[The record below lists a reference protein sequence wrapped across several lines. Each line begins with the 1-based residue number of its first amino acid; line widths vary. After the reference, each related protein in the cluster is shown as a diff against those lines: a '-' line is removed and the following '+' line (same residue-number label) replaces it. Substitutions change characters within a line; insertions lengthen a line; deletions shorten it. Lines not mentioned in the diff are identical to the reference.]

1 MTAATFEVPMAENG
15 LSLARRFFQASLPV
29 LNEHIPDVMARSA
42 AGLVGEGSECLGV
55 DDHISR
61 DHDWGA
67 AFCLWVPDELLASER
82 ERIESAFAL
91 LPDTFDGYPTRLM
104 PEARMGRVGPLPLR
118 GFYRRFLGLDH
129 APASWQEWRAIPEY
143 HLCSCTNGAV
153 FLDSGG
159 EFSAMREELLRYY
172 PEDVRRKKIAARC
185 MIMAQAGQYNLP
197 RALQRGET
205 VTAMLAAARFAEAAL
220 SMTFL
225 LNRRFMPFYK
235 WAPRL
240 AQNLPILGTAAAN
253 ILKKLAQTSW
263 DAPSSAMPAI
273 EAIESLCSAV
283 AEELR
288 RQELTSEQGSWLW
301 PLGPSVQRGVKDP
314 ELRRL
319 NVMED

>member
-1 MTAATFEVPMAENG
+1 MAENG
-15 LSLARRFFQASLPV
+15 LSLARRFFQASLPA
-29 LNEHIPDVMARSA
+29 LNEHIPDIMARSA

-67 AFCLWVPDELLASER
+67 AFCLWIPDELLASER

-91 LPDTFDGYPTRLM
+91 LPDSFEGHPVRMM

-118 GFYRRFLGLDH
+118 GFYRRFLGLDRL
-129 APASWQEWRAIPEY
+129 PAALQEWRTIPEY
-143 HLCSCTNGAV
+143 HLCTCTHGAV
-153 FLDSGG
+153 FMDSSG
-159 EFSAMREELLRYY
+159 EFSAMREGLLRYY
-172 PEDVRRKKIAARC
+172 PEDIRRKKIAARC
-185 MIMAQAGQYNLP
+185 MVMAQAGQYNLA

-205 VTAMLAAARFAEAAL
+205 VTAMLAAARFAEASL
-220 SMTFL
+220 SMAFL

-240 AQNLPILGTAAAN
+240 AQELPILGTATAN

-263 DAPSSAMPAI
+263 DDPDRAVPAVN
-273 EAIESLCSAV
+273 AIESLCSAV

-288 RQELTSEQGSWLW
+288 RQGLASEPGSWLW
-301 PLGPSVQRGVKDP
+301 TLGPSVQRGVKDP
-314 ELRRL
+314 DIRRL

>member
-1 MTAATFEVPMAENG
+1 MTENG
-15 LSLARRFFQASLPV
+15 LSLSKRFFQASLPL
-29 LNEHIPDVMARSA
+29 LNRHIPDVMARSA

-67 AFCLWVPDELLASER
+67 AFCLWVPDELLAAER

-91 LPDTFDGYPTRLM
+91 LPDTFEGFPVRMM

-118 GFYRRFLGLDH
+118 GFYRRFLGLDR
-129 APASWQEWRAIPEY
+129 APAAWREWRSIPEY

-153 FLDSGG
+153 FMDNGG
-159 EFSAMREELLRYY
+159 EFTALREELLRYY
-172 PEDVRRKKIAARC
+172 PEDIRRKKIAARC
-185 MIMAQAGQYNLP
+185 MIMAQAGQYNLG
-197 RALQRGET
+197 RALQRGEL
-205 VTAMLAAARFAEAAL
+205 VTAMLAAARFSEAAL
-220 SMTFL
+220 SMAFL

-240 AQNLPILGTAAAN
+240 AQGLPILGTATVN
-253 ILKKLAQTSW
+253 TLQKLARTSW
-263 DAPSSAMPAI
+263 NEPNLAMPAM
-273 EAIESLCSAV
+273 EAIENLCSA
-283 AEELR
+283 AADELR
-288 RQELTSEQGSWLW
+288 RQGLASEAGSWLW
-301 PLGPSVQRGVKDP
+301 PLGPSVQRGIQDP

>member
-1 MTAATFEVPMAENG
+1 MAENG

-129 APASWQEWRAIPEY
+129 APASWQEWRSIPEY

-159 EFSAMREELLRYY
+159 EFTAMREELLRYY

-263 DAPSSAMPAI
+263 DAPSLAMPAI

-288 RQELTSEQGSWLW
+288 RQELTAEQGSWLW

>member
-1 MTAATFEVPMAENG
+1 MTENG
-15 LSLARRFFQASLPV
+15 LTLARRFFQASLPV
-29 LNEHIPDVMARSA
+29 LNRHIPDIMACSA

-67 AFCLWVPDELLASER
+67 AFCLWIPDALFAAER
-82 ERIESAFAL
+82 ERIESAFAM
-91 LPDTFDGYPTRLM
+91 LPDSFDGNPVRTT

-118 GFYRRFLGLDH
+118 GFYRRFLGLDR
-129 APASWQEWRAIPEY
+129 APVTWQEWRAIPEH
-143 HLCSCTNGAV
+143 HLCTCTNGAV
-153 FLDSGG
+153 FMDNGG
-159 EFSAMREELLRYY
+159 EFTALREELLRYY
-172 PEDVRRKKIAARC
+172 PEDILRKKIAARC
-185 MIMAQAGQYNLP
+185 MIMAQAGQYNLA
-197 RALQRGET
+197 RSLQRGEI

-240 AQNLPILGTAAAN
+240 AQALPILGTDTARC
-253 ILKKLAQTSW
+253 LQTLARTSW
-263 DAPSSAMPAI
+263 NEPGLAMPAVESI
-273 EAIESLCSAV
+273 EELCSSV

-288 RQELTSEQGSWLW
+288 RQGLAAEPGSWLW
-301 PLGPSVQRGVKDP
+301 ALGPSVQRGVKDP
-314 ELRRL
+314 EVRRL

>member
-1 MTAATFEVPMAENG
+1 MAAIFEVPMADNG

-29 LNEHIPDVMARSA
+29 LNEHIPDIMARSA

-91 LPDTFDGYPTRLM
+91 LPDAFEGHPVRMM

-118 GFYRRFLGLDH
+118 GFYRRFLGLDR
-129 APASWQEWRAIPEY
+129 APATLQEWRAIPEY

-153 FLDSGG
+153 FMDSVG
-159 EFSAMREELLRYY
+159 EFSAIREELLRYY
-172 PEDVRRKKIAARC
+172 PEDIRRKKIAARC
-185 MIMAQAGQYNLP
+185 MVMAQAGQYNLA

-205 VTAMLAAARFAEAAL
+205 VTAMLASARFAEAAL
-220 SMTFL
+220 SMAFL

-240 AQNLPILGTAAAN
+240 AQGLPILGTATVN
-253 ILKKLAQTSW
+253 ILKKLAHTSW
-263 DAPSSAMPAI
+263 DDPNQAVPAVD
-273 EAIESLCSAV
+273 AIESLCSAV

-288 RQELTSEQGSWLW
+288 RQGLASEPGSWLW

>member
-1 MTAATFEVPMAENG
+1 MTENG

-29 LNEHIPDVMARSA
+29 LNARISDVMSRSA

-82 ERIESAFAL
+82 DRIESAFAL
-91 LPDTFDGYPTRLM
+91 LPDTFEGYPVRM
-104 PEARMGRVGPLPLR
+104 RPEARMGRVGPLPLR
-118 GFYRRFLGLDH
+118 GFYRRFLGLDS
-129 APASWQEWRAIPEY
+129 APVTWQEWRAIPEY

-153 FLDSGG
+153 FMDGSG
-159 EFSAMREELLRYY
+159 EFTALREGLLKYY

-205 VTAMLAAARFAEAAL
+205 VTAMLAAARFSEAAL
-220 SMTFL
+220 SMAFL

-240 AQNLPILGTAAAN
+240 AQSLPILGTATAN

-263 DAPSSAMPAI
+263 LDPAQGMPAI
-273 EAIESLCSAV
+273 DAIESLCAAAV
-283 AEELR
+283 EELR
-288 RQELTSEQGSWLW
+288 RQGLTSEPGSWLW
-301 PLGPSVQRGVKDP
+301 PLGPSVQRGVQDP

>member
-1 MTAATFEVPMAENG
+1 MAENG
-15 LSLARRFFQASLPV
+15 LSLARRFFQASLPA
-29 LNEHIPDVMARSA
+29 LNEHIPDIMPRSA

-67 AFCLWVPDELLASER
+67 AFRLWIPDELLASER
-82 ERIESAFAL
+82 DRIESAFAL
-91 LPDTFDGYPTRLM
+91 LPDTFEGHPVRMM

-118 GFYRRFLGLDH
+118 GFYRRFLGLDRL
-129 APASWQEWRAIPEY
+129 PAALQEWRTIPEY

-153 FLDSGG
+153 FMDSSG
-159 EFSAMREELLRYY
+159 EFSAMREGLLRYY
-172 PEDVRRKKIAARC
+172 PEDIRRKKIAARC
-185 MIMAQAGQYNLP
+185 MVMAQAGQYNLA

-205 VTAMLAAARFAEAAL
+205 VTAMLAAARFAEASL
-220 SMTFL
+220 SMAFL

-240 AQNLPILGTAAAN
+240 AQELPILGTATAS

-263 DAPSSAMPAI
+263 DDPDQAVPAVN
-273 EAIESLCSAV
+273 AIESLCSAV

-288 RQELTSEQGSWLW
+288 RQGLASEPGSWLW
-301 PLGPSVQRGVKDP
+301 TLGPSVQRGVKDP
-314 ELRRL
+314 DIRRL

>member
-1 MTAATFEVPMAENG
+1 MAENG

-67 AFCLWVPDELLASER
+67 TFCLWVPDELLAAER

-240 AQNLPILGTAAAN
+240 AQTLPILGTAAAN

-263 DAPSSAMPAI
+263 DAPPSAMPAI

>member
-1 MTAATFEVPMAENG
+1 MAENG
-15 LSLARRFFQASLPV
+15 LSLARRFFQASLPA
-29 LNEHIPDVMARSA
+29 LNEHIPDIMARSA

-67 AFCLWVPDELLASER
+67 AFCLWIPDELLASER
-82 ERIESAFAL
+82 DRIESAFAL
-91 LPDTFDGYPTRLM
+91 LPDTFEGHPVRMM

-118 GFYRRFLGLDH
+118 GFYRRFLGLDRL
-129 APASWQEWRAIPEY
+129 PAALQEWRTIPEY

-153 FLDSGG
+153 FMDSSG
-159 EFSAMREELLRYY
+159 EFSAMREGLLRYY
-172 PEDVRRKKIAARC
+172 PEDIRRKKIAARC
-185 MIMAQAGQYNLP
+185 MVMAQAGQYNLA

-205 VTAMLAAARFAEAAL
+205 VTAMLAAARFAEASL
-220 SMTFL
+220 SMAFL

-240 AQNLPILGTAAAN
+240 AQELPILGTATAN

-263 DAPSSAMPAI
+263 DDPDRAVPAVN
-273 EAIESLCSAV
+273 AIESLCSAV

-288 RQELTSEQGSWLW
+288 RQGLASEPGSWLW
-301 PLGPSVQRGVKDP
+301 TLGPSVQRGVKDP
-314 ELRRL
+314 DIRRL

>member
-1 MTAATFEVPMAENG
+1 MAENG

-67 AFCLWVPDELLASER
+67 AFCLWVPDELLAAER

-104 PEARMGRVGPLPLR
+104 PEVRMGRVGPLPLR

-240 AQNLPILGTAAAN
+240 AQTLPILGTAAAN

-263 DAPSSAMPAI
+263 DAPSLAMPAI